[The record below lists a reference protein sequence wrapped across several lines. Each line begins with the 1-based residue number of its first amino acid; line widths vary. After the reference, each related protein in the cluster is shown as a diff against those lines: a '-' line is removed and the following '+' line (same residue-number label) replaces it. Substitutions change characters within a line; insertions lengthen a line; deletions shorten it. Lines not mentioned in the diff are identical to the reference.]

1 MTIKVFK
8 AIHVLLLI
16 VFYAYIF
23 VGGTIILSSCVA
35 GG

>member
-1 MTIKVFK
+1 MTVKVFK

-16 VFYAYIF
+16 VFYSYLV